1 MRGMAFDSSGNLFVA
16 DTFTGVRETDPS
28 GGVTTLSNYA
38 INGVAIGVGGQ
49 IEPDLSSS
57 T

>member
-1 MRGMAFDSSGNLFVA
+1 MAFDSSGNLFVA